1 MTVADDSG
9 HALPRSLAG
18 DRNKMQAR
26 ILFHLLQRGLCQP
39 DSRDPADDH
48 VAAIPHAMNPA
59 QVATLFDENN
69 PDTGNTATT

>member
-1 MTVADDSG
+1 
-9 HALPRSLAG
+9 
-18 DRNKMQAR
+18 MQAR

-39 DSRDPADDH
+39 DSRDLADDH